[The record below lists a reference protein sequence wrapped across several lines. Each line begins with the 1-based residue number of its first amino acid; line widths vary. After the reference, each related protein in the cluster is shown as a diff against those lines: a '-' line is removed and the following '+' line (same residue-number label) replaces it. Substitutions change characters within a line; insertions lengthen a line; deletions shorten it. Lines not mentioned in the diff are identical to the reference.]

1 MWAVTLLLLMS
12 LWEGQ
17 TPTDPFVD
25 FENVPWPVR
34 LCLNADRAHYRVD
47 RRMNPFYLRG
57 DFNGD
62 SHPDYAVLVE
72 ETASGKKGIAVCFG
86 GLPSEL
92 HVLAAGTPFAM
103 EGNRKVDDFGQFFDV
118 WSVVEKGKLSPRG
131 EGIYLQRAEAGG
143 GLILWDGHRFLWEQ
157 WGI

>member
-1 MWAVTLLLLMS
+1 MEEVSISKAVNILLRRLNERASPSQHKS
-12 LWEGQ
+12 LSEA
-17 TPTDPFVD
+17 P
-25 FENVPWPVR
+25 
-34 LCLNADRAHYRVD
+34 AHYRVD